1 MLNILHKKINEIV
14 PIISIE
20 ENNGIIIQYKD
31 PDSVTTEQNTIINT
45 ILANWPFDKL
55 KLIKLQQLDTN
66 WLNNIKSGYI
76 TQYGWKL
83 GLETNDVTLLTG
95 AFLLAKEAS
104 SNGLLNQATI
114 MDTEG
119 VSHIM
124 SINDFTILMLSY
136 GEYRSNLSYNYSTT
150 KQLIEQAT
158 TQQDLDN
165 III

>member
-1 MLNILHKKINEIV
+1 
-14 PIISIE
+14 
-20 ENNGIIIQYKD
+20 
-31 PDSVTTEQNTIINT
+31 
-45 ILANWPFDKL
+45 
-55 KLIKLQQLDTN
+55 
-66 WLNNIKSGYI
+66 
-76 TQYGWKL
+76 
-83 GLETNDVTLLTG
+83 
-95 AFLLAKEAS
+95 
-104 SNGLLNQATI
+104 